1 MNLQAKILLP
11 ILLLI
16 VALLG
21 GAGALSYLT
30 AKENLTASLIDN
42 MEGESRALNRSLR
55 GLTARA
61 RRDVERTVVRPDVV
75 SFFTGDIQSKDR
87 QLAMSEGLKQVA
99 DSYPNFDR
107 VTIYDME
114 GKVVAASNPAN
125 IGGNFADRDYFRT
138 ARDTGKTFASA
149 PFLSRVINSAVIIVS
164 APVKHD
170 GKVVGVIAGSLSLA
184 AFSQAEIAPISVGD
198 DGYAFLLSTKGEVI
212 VHPKHK
218 DWEFNDKLP
227 ENGEYKR
234 LVQKGHGLD
243 SFVDPKGNKVIVY
256 VEKDEETGLVPVIR
270 VDESDIMKGLT
281 TIRNQTLLVTVL
293 GIVLGLAV
301 VFLIVRPVTNAVKK
315 GALFA
320 RDVAEGN
327 LDSSLAIRRSDE
339 IGMLADALRSIPS
352 ELKRIVDEYARL
364 EKDVEMG
371 RLNSRADASLFKGA
385 YGNLV
390 GGTNA
395 LINRYGMVLDNIPT
409 PVAILSPDSK
419 AVFLNSQAK
428 SIAGA
433 DYAGKTCKELFAR
446 DDDGLPACALRQS
459 LERGAPA
466 SGETRAHPKGTDMD
480 ISYSAIPMPDSS
492 GRVASVLLLITDLT
506 SIKTSQRVMAEVANQ
521 ATDISN
527 RMAAA
532 SEQLSSQVEQVSRGA
547 DMQRERA
554 ASTATAM
561 EEMTV
566 TVMEVARSAGG
577 ASHQADTTREQART
591 GSDLVDKVIGAIN
604 EVNAVS
610 HELQHNMQSLGQQA
624 EAIGGVM
631 NVISD
636 IADQT
641 NLLALNAAIEA
652 ARAGEAGRGFAV
664 VADEVRKLAEKT
676 MTATTEVGSSI
687 KGIQSA
693 TQNNARRFV
702 DATASV
708 ERATQLAGTSGEAL
722 REILTLANQTSELIT
737 GIATAAEEQSATSEE
752 INHSIDEI
760 NRIADETASGMTH
773 SSSAVQEIAAMA
785 LELKNLL
792 ARLRA

>member
-1 MNLQAKILLP
+1 MNLQAKLLLP

-30 AKENLTASLIDN
+30 AKENLTASLVDN
-42 MEGESRALNRSLR
+42 MEGESKALNRSLR
-55 GLTARA
+55 GLIARA
-61 RRDVERTVVRPDVV
+61 RRDVERTVLRADVA
-75 SFFTGDIQSKDR
+75 SFFEGDIQNKER
-87 QLAMSEGLKQVA
+87 QLATSAVLKQIA
-99 DSYPNFDR
+99 DSYPDFDR

-164 APVKHD
+164 TPAKRD

-184 AFSQAEIAPISVGD
+184 AFSQTEIAPIEIGD

-212 VHPKHK
+212 AHPKHK

-227 ENGEYKR
+227 ESGEYKR

-243 SFVDPKGNKVIVY
+243 AFSDAKGNKIIVY
-256 VEKDEETGLVPVIR
+256 LEKDEETGLVPVIR

-281 TIRNQTLLVTVL
+281 TIRNQTLLVTIL

-320 RDVAEGN
+320 KDIAEGN
-327 LDSSLAIRRSDE
+327 LDSSLTIKRSDE
-339 IGMLADALRSIPS
+339 IGMLANALRSIPS
-352 ELKRIVDEYARL
+352 ELKQIVAEYAQL
-364 EKDVEMG
+364 EKAVEQG
-371 RLNSRADASLFKGA
+371 QLDAQADASRFKGA
-385 YGNLV
+385 YANLV
-390 GGTNA
+390 NGTNA
-395 LINRYGMVLDNIPT
+395 LVTRYRMILDYIPS
-409 PVAILSPDSK
+409 PVIILSKDAK
-419 AVFLNSQAK
+419 AVFLNTQAK
-428 SIAGA
+428 SLAG
-433 DYAGKTCKELFAR
+433 DNYVGKTCGELFAR
-446 DDDGLPACALRQS
+446 DDFNTPACGLRRS
-459 LERGAPA
+459 LETGKPA
-466 SGETRAHPKGTDMD
+466 SGETRAHPRGKDMD
-480 ISYSAIPMPDSS
+480 LSYSASPILDNA
-492 GRVASVLLLITDLT
+492 GKLTSVLPLITDLT
-506 SIKTSQRVMAEVANQ
+506 EIKNSQRVMAEVATQ

-561 EEMTV
+561 EEMNV

-577 ASHQADTTREQART
+577 ASQQADTSREQART
-591 GSDLVDKVIGAIN
+591 GSDLVDKVIEAIN

-687 KGIQSA
+687 KGIQSS

-702 DATASV
+702 DAAASV
-708 ERATQLAGTSGEAL
+708 ERATQLAATSGEAL